1 MPIELDQNLK
11 MKFIYDAIENGLTVK
26 KVNENTYE
34 FTKTCFKNEIKNEI
48 KKSNRSISV
57 PLTKKDNILSLI
69 SIIKN

>member
-1 MPIELDQNLK
+1 MTIELDQKLK

-34 FTKTCFKNEIKNEI
+34 FTKTCFKNEVKV

-57 PLTKKDNILSLI
+57 PITKKENVISLI
-69 SIIKN
+69 SMIKNS